1 MNAIQFFSGLLTQF
15 VSAWLAVFPSDGLFI
30 LSLTLD
36 SPDVEMQHLAGQ
48 WALRYNESSPPPPI
62 PLEFVTSY
70 VLELVDRPG
79 RPICG
84 VERRIDGS
92 FQKVNIVLSVIIM
105 SHQAYRGIKVDSFA
119 IFLPTSFPRIP
130 AQ

>member
-1 MNAIQFFSGLLTQF
+1 
-15 VSAWLAVFPSDGLFI
+15 
-30 LSLTLD
+30 
-36 SPDVEMQHLAGQ
+36 MQHLAGQ
-48 WALRYNESSPPPPI
+48 WAQRYNESSPPPPI

-92 FQKVNIVLSVIIM
+92 FQKVNHVLSVIIM
-105 SHQAYRGIKVDSFA
+105 SHQVFRMKTDSFS
-119 IFLPTSFPRIP
+119 IFANIIPRIP